1 MGPEVAVDT
10 LPRVTEP
17 LSILVVAARP
27 DQRRSTEVLR
37 LLVGYLDRH
46 PDTRVQVWFLRA
58 DTDGGDDEPWPG
70 SRVVDE
76 LRTWWP
82 TRPMVGETGRR
93 LADALRGARL
103 RWWLRQARPDV
114 VLLDDGL
121 GDRVLD
127 PWTRPVLRLV
137 RRNPEPPLGA
147 DMEPP
152 ALESADAIVELRP
165 TEHDDGM
172 AHLVLPVLRRRSLA
186 LQMADPAERRRIRD
200 TLRIGGGEQL
210 VVGWGEDAWID
221 GADLFI
227 RTLWALGD
235 RYGVRPHALWLGL
248 SSDPH
253 EADRIR
259 TEAARCGL
267 ADRFHLRPL
276 TEEIQRYV
284 GDAVLLPTRVP
295 EEDPER
301 ILNALCIGQVVVA
314 TEDER
319 LPDQAAPMPP
329 LDVEAAA
336 VALRDGLAGD
346 RAERFERSRL
356 LDIDQWLDHD
366 GWVGRVARLAG
377 R

>member
-1 MGPEVAVDT
+1 MT
-10 LPRVTEP
+10 RVSAP
-17 LSILVVAARP
+17 LSILVVTARP
-27 DQRRSTEVLR
+27 DQRRSTDVLR
-37 LLVGYLDRH
+37 LLVEYLERR
-46 PDTRVQVWFLRA
+46 PDTRVAVWFLRC
-58 DTDGGDDEPWPG
+58 DPDGGDDEPWPG
-70 SRVVDE
+70 SRVVDD

-82 TRPMVGETGRR
+82 TRPLVGGAGRR
-93 LADALRGARL
+93 VADALRGARL
-103 RWWLRQARPDV
+103 RSWLREVQPDV

-127 PWTRPVLRLV
+127 PWQRPVLRAV
-137 RRNPEPPLGA
+137 RTNPEPPRGA
-147 DMEPP
+147 EMEPAP
-152 ALESADAIVELRP
+152 LTTGDVVIGSRP
-165 TEHDDGM
+165 VDRDDGV

-186 LQMADPAERRRIRD
+186 LPMADPIERNRVRSGLGIPTD
-200 TLRIGGGEQL
+200 VQL

-221 GADLFI
+221 GTDLFI

-235 RYGVRPHALWLGL
+235 RYGVEPHALWLGL
-248 SSDPH
+248 SSDRH

-267 ADRFHLRPL
+267 AERFHLHPL
-276 TEEIQRYV
+276 TEEIQRYA

-295 EEDPER
+295 GEDTEL

-314 TEDER
+314 TEDDH
-319 LPDQAAPMPP
+319 LPDQTVPMPP

-336 VALRDGLAGD
+336 AALRDGLAGD
-346 RAERFERSRL
+346 RVERFERSRL

-366 GWVGRVARLAG
+366 GWVDRLARLAG

>member
-1 MGPEVAVDT
+1 VLDT
-10 LPRVTEP
+10 LARVTKP
-17 LSILVVAARP
+17 LSILVVTARP

-37 LLVGYLDRH
+37 LLVGHLEHH

-58 DTDGGDDEPWPG
+58 DTDGGDDEPWPN

-82 TRPMVGETGRR
+82 TRPMVGEGGRR

-103 RWWLRQARPDV
+103 RWWLRQAGPDV

-127 PWTRPVLRLV
+127 PWTHRVVRLV
-137 RRNPEPPLGA
+137 RRNPELPRGA
-147 DMEPP
+147 EMEPAP
-152 ALESADAIVELRP
+152 LERADAIIDSRP

-172 AHLVLPVLRRRSLA
+172 EHLVLPVLRRRSMA
-186 LQMADPAERRRIRD
+186 LPMADAVERRRVRD
-200 TLRIGGGEQL
+200 ALGIGGDEQL

-235 RYGVRPHALWLGL
+235 RYGLRPHALWLGL
-248 SSDPH
+248 SSDTH

-267 ADRFHLRPL
+267 ADRFHLHPL

-314 TEDER
+314 TEDEG
-319 LPDQAAPMPP
+319 LPDQAVPMPP

-336 VALRDGLAGD
+336 LALRDGLAGD

-356 LDIDQWLDHD
+356 LDIDQWLEHD
-366 GWVGRVARLAG
+366 GWVDRVARLAG
-377 R
+377 K